1 MIKIID
7 FNKELQNEV
16 KNFVIENINNELD
29 IKDKNTF
36 LKITKDLDNIEENY
50 INKGGNFLVGY
61 DCLEKKIVGTIA
73 YTFENK
79 IAVLKRFYV
88 SKDSR
93 KKKIGYLLYKTL
105 EENIKFNNIKNIYL
119 VSGKELECAH
129 VFYKKNGWK
138 EEINNPGIF
147 VREGAILYKKEVEE

>member
-7 FNKELQNEV
+7 FNKELQNET
-16 KNFVIENINNELD
+16 KSFVIENMNNELD

-50 INKGGNFLVGY
+50 INRGGRFLVAY
-61 DCLEKKIVGTIA
+61 DYEQKKIVGTIA

-88 SKDSR
+88 SK
-93 KKKIGYLLYKTL
+93 
-105 EENIKFNNIKNIYL
+105 ENQKPKRI
-119 VSGKELECAH
+119 
-129 VFYKKNGWK
+129 
-138 EEINNPGIF
+138 
-147 VREGAILYKKEVEE
+147 